1 MYANGSHAGNNHSLY
16 RVKWAADRFAIDSSS
31 VYFDFHDCFKYPP
44 RHDTQAIVKFNR
56 GNTSRPRSNDLYAG
70 CTRRFGMQIRHEG
83 QWKRR
88 QVSTKPSTSW
98 QFTRAPDSFTVGYL
112 SSGVRR
118 MLKRIVGLQN
128 DRNLLVYRLSSCS
141 GLLERYLRM
150 FWEIFVKVGLIWNVR
165 VWLTNEH

>member
-56 GNTSRPRSNDLYAG
+56 GNISRPRSNDLYAG

-118 MLKRIVGLQN
+118 VLKEDRGFAKRSKFVGLSIVFVFWIAWKVFEN
-128 DRNLLVYRLSSCS
+128 V
-141 GLLERYLRM
+141 LRK
-150 FWEIFVKVGLIWNVR
+150 ICQGR
-165 VWLTNEH
+165 VDMKC